1 MMETWGAQVV
11 ASPSSDSEAGKKVLA
26 EDPNSPGSLGI
37 AISEAVEDAA
47 TREDTK
53 YSLGSVLNH
62 VLTHQTVIGL
72 EAKKQLE
79 KADDEADIIVG
90 CAGGGS
96 NFAGLAFPFAADKL
110 SGKKKKVRIVAV
122 EPSACPSLTKG
133 KYVYDFG
140 DTVGLT
146 PLVKMHTL
154 GHGFVPAPLHAG
166 GLRYHGVAPL
176 VCKLYDEG
184 VIEAVAGP
192 QPAPFQA
199 PLQFARSGGLIPAP
213 ESAHAIKGTIAEA
226 LRCRKEDL
234 LGKRGWQAEYS
245 IVPGSPV
252 PLLNQL
258 GAKNVDAIDMSFAL
272 AAKAFEDG
280 MPVKVTGVAT
290 AVLGAIVARKGAGLT
305 RVEDLKGKKVAA
317 VLGSSTFF
325 DIQAL
330 TLKGYGPDLQKET
343 QLVTATAPP
352 DMATLLAKK
361 DVDAI
366 MAWQPISDSVGLAG
380 QGVYL
385 AKQIDLWRK
394 ATGRASG
401 FPVHVCYLVH
411 SDFIATNASF
421 PSDLNA
427 AQKDAVD
434 VWYNKPA
441 RAKDIMAEVTKLPKD
456 VIEVAYKETVRML
469 SGLPDEQVETLIAQL
484 KINKEFGFLK
494 SDIWEQPDRV
504 RKEFFH
510 RA

>member
-1 MMETWGAQVV
+1 VRRREFLKAGVAGGVLVTTPSFARAQT
-11 ASPSSDSEAGKKVLA
+11 AKGKVRLA
-26 EDPNSPGSLGI
+26 YLQLGW
-37 AISEAVEDAA
+37 AA
-47 TREDTK
+47 TE
-53 YSLGSVLNH
+53 
-62 VLTHQTVIGL
+62 
-72 EAKKQLE
+72 
-79 KADDEADIIVG
+79 II
-90 CAGGGS
+90 
-96 NFAGLAFPFAADKL
+96 
-110 SGKKKKVRIVAV
+110 
-122 EPSACPSLTKG
+122 
-133 KYVYDFG
+133 
-140 DTVGLT
+140 
-146 PLVKMHTL
+146 H
-154 GHGFVPAPLHAG
+154 
-166 GLRYHGVAPL
+166 
-176 VCKLYDEG
+176 
-184 VIEAVAGP
+184 
-192 QPAPFQA
+192 
-199 PLQFARSGGLIPAP
+199 
-213 ESAHAIKGTIAEA
+213 
-226 LRCRKEDL
+226 KEDL

-245 IVPGSPV
+245 IVPGAPV

-330 TLKGYGPDLQKET
+330 TLKGYGFDIQKDT
-343 QLVTATAPP
+343 QIVTATAPP
-352 DMATLLAKK
+352 DMVTLLGKGE
-361 DVDAI
+361 VDAI
-366 MAWQPISDSVGLAG
+366 IAWQPITDAVVFRGE
-380 QGVYL
+380 GVYL

-411 SDFIATNASF
+411 NDFLARNAAIAR
-421 PSDLNA
+421 DLNE

-434 VWYNKPA
+434 VWYNKPE
-441 RAKDIMAEVTKLPKD
+441 RAMEIVAEVTKLPPD
-456 VIEVAYKETVRML
+456 VIKAAYRETVRML
-469 SGLPDEQVETLIAQL
+469 HGLPDEQVDTLIAQL